1 MGCDTQI
8 RKTNFSTM
16 LIVSCIGEKGL
27 LSAEVGLPNRLL
39 AAMASSPHA
48 KDSLN
53 LSGKIKTTD
62 LTATGYSRH
71 NVTLKDS
78 GLF

>member
-1 MGCDTQI
+1 
-8 RKTNFSTM
+8 M
-16 LIVSCIGEKGL
+16 LIMSCIGEKGL
-27 LSAEVGLPNRLL
+27 LPAEVVLPNRLF

-53 LSGKIKTTD
+53 LSGKSKATD

-71 NVTLKDS
+71 NATFTRFRFILVVAL
-78 GLF
+78 L